1 MVLGVVSRDLEE
13 MQNDAGSVQWPW
25 FSFWTV
31 YSTGFFRNEL
41 GLGRAGAAGCG
52 HLQSMI

>member
-31 YSTGFFRNEL
+31 YSTGFLRDEL